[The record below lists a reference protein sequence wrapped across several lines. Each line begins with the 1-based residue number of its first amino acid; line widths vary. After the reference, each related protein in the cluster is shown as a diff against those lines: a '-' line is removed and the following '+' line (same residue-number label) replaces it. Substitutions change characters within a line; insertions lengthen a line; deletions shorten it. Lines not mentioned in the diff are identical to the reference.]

1 MPTDAGDQLFQYAEP
16 LLSVAFK
23 ATALVVPAFVKVI
36 LQLAPGVVLH
46 TEEILV
52 LTLMWCALTKL
63 PVGATRFTAE
73 DALEL
78 SLPFCC
84 LSVFESDDCC
94 GDWLSPF
101 WLLAEPPPVVG
112 VFALKLVLA
121 RLWNRRVVLVSS
133 RVIITAISNITTPR
147 VTKRGF
153 LYARVGVFIFLFY
166 LPKYYSN
173 ISLFTFNELL

>member
-1 MPTDAGDQLFQYAEP
+1 
-16 LLSVAFK
+16 
-23 ATALVVPAFVKVI
+23 
-36 LQLAPGVVLH
+36 
-46 TEEILV
+46 
-52 LTLMWCALTKL
+52 
-63 PVGATRFTAE
+63 
-73 DALEL
+73 
-78 SLPFCC
+78 
-84 LSVFESDDCC
+84 
-94 GDWLSPF
+94 
-101 WLLAEPPPVVG
+101 